1 MIHLLLGA
9 DGSLASAGVLLAAS
23 LEAVAAD
30 LEESGAGTACAISGS
45 GSGGSDLDLKGLGIG
60 APGAGAGVALAAAA
74 EAVGAALEE
83 AGAGRADGR
92 VSLALG
98 DSRRADGLS
107 LAAGI
112 GLAASAETVRTALK
126 ETGAGRADSGIGV
139 TLGVLGRADGSLA
152 RAGVELAAATE
163 AVGADLEEACLG
175 GTLSIGE
182 NSWVR
187 SYLGLNGLVLPGLGL
202 GMLVIGLGLGIGADT
217 SGTSASISLAAA
229 TETIGAVLEEASAR
243 STDSVVSAL
252 GVVVRADGLL
262 RAAGIELATATEAIG
277 ADLEE
282 ACAGGTRFLGENSW
296 VLSYLRL
303 ALIWSLGLRLSDRDR
318 LAGLLH
324 EVGTPLLVAR
334 IVGAISTET
343 IVGADVELAY
353 TLALIWSL
361 GLTLSGRDRLAGL
374 LHEVGTPLLV
384 ARIVGAP
391 STETIVGAD
400 VELTYTLALSLLGSR
415 TCRSKASDSDES
427 KDSGMHFWMFVD
439 MGEKFKS
446 WQCCL
451 KNNKTIELADDWEE
465 VKVCKEI

>member
-1 MIHLLLGA
+1 MIDQSSAKPLRERKFQTKTKSHIHPKTLAMLYASNAMPRYAINQKTTSLEKHHVLEKKSAVMVHLLLGA
-9 DGSLASAGVLLAAS
+9 DRSLASAGVLLATS

-45 GSGGSDLDLKGLGIG
+45 GSGRSDLDLESLGIG

-83 AGAGRADGR
+83 TASRRADGR

-98 DSRRADGLS
+98 DSRRADRLG

-112 GLAASAETVRTALK
+112 RLAASTETVRAAL
-126 ETGAGRADSGIGV
+126 EEASAGRADSGIGV
-139 TLGVLGRADGSLA
+139 TLGVFGRADGSLA

-175 GTLSIGE
+175 GTLSLGE

-202 GMLVIGLGLGIGADT
+202 GVLVIGLGLGIGADT

-252 GVVVRADGLL
+252 GVVGRADGLL
-262 RAAGIELATATEAIG
+262 GAASIELAAALEAVG

-282 ACAGGTRFLGENSW
+282 ACAGGTLSLGENSW
-296 VLSYLRL
+296 VLSYLPV
-303 ALIWSLGLRLSDRDR
+303 ALILGLRHLAFGGLSDKDR
-318 LAGLLH
+318 VAGLLH
-324 EVGTPLLVAR
+324 EVGTPLLITRV
-334 IVGAISTET
+334 VGAPSTET
-343 IVGADVELAY
+343 VVGADVELAY
-353 TLALIWSL
+353 TLAL
-361 GLTLSGRDRLAGL
+361 
-374 LHEVGTPLLV
+374 
-384 ARIVGAP
+384 
-391 STETIVGAD
+391 
-400 VELTYTLALSLLGSR
+400 SLLGSR
-415 TCRSKASDSDES
+415 ACRDKASDSNES
-427 KDSGMHFWMFVD
+427 KDSGMHFGCLLIL
-439 MGEKFKS
+439 GEKFKS
-446 WQCCL
+446 
-451 KNNKTIELADDWEE
+451 
-465 VKVCKEI
+465 